1 MALVEIKNL
10 TFAYP
15 GSEKNALCGVDLSA
29 EAGELV
35 VVCGTSGGGKSTL
48 LRLLKKEIAP
58 YGKLSGRIEA
68 ENCEIGFVG
77 QNVESNI
84 VTDTV
89 LGELAFALE
98 CRDFTDKE
106 ISLKIAQAASYF
118 NLNKYINEK
127 TDSLS
132 GGVKQLLALACAAS
146 VNPRLLLLDEPC
158 SQLDPISAQNF
169 KNTVLRLNRELGVTV
184 VASEHSPQLLPHA
197 DKILFLENGKAQ
209 FCGCPEE
216 FAHYLL
222 ENEMPF
228 SLILP
233 PYTRLL
239 KSRTL
244 DFAAARREIA
254 DVQARPCEDIQ
265 KHAAAVTV
273 KNLAFAYGRK
283 QPDILFGMDY
293 TAEQGRINAI
303 VGANGCGKTTFLKCL
318 AGILRPYGGKIK
330 KNGKTAYLPQN
341 VQTLFLY
348 DSVNKEVNSKAL
360 LSRYGLDAFRQRN
373 PFDLSGGEAQRLA
386 LAKIEQTGADI
397 LLLDEPTKGTDPVFR
412 AKLAGILKAWCAA
425 GKTIILS
432 THDLEFAGR
441 YADNV
446 AFLFGGNIVCTERRR
461 KFFAALD
468 IYTTSLSA
476 LTNGRIVSIDDAEVS
491 P

>member
-1 MALVEIKNL
+1 MNPEYLNTLNPMQRQAVE
-10 TFAYP
+10 
-15 GSEKNALCGVDLSA
+15 
-29 EAGELV
+29 
-35 VVCGTSGGGKSTL
+35 
-48 LRLLKKEIAP
+48 
-58 YGKLSGRIEA
+58 
-68 ENCEIGFVG
+68 
-77 QNVESNI
+77 
-84 VTDTV
+84 
-89 LGELAFALE
+89 LG
-98 CRDFTDKE
+98 
-106 ISLKIAQAASYF
+106 
-118 NLNKYINEK
+118 
-127 TDSLS
+127 
-132 GGVKQLLALACAAS
+132 S
-146 VNPRLLLLDEPC
+146 VN
-158 SQLDPISAQNF
+158 
-169 KNTVLRLNRELGVTV
+169 
-184 VASEHSPQLLPHA
+184 
-197 DKILFLENGKAQ
+197 
-209 FCGCPEE
+209 
-216 FAHYLL
+216 
-222 ENEMPF
+222 
-228 SLILP
+228 SLILAGAGSGKTKVLTHRIANLIAHGTSP
-233 PYTRLL
+233 SRILAVTFTNKAAREMRTRLWGLLERQRTIDAPARVLAEHPATDDPPRSFMPYMGTFHGICVRLLRIEHVAAGLDRNFTIYDSEDQLTLIRRIFRDL
-239 KSRTL
+239 KLTGNKSFTPKYAHSL
-244 DFAAARREIA
+244 ISDWKNSGASPSAAAAEAIY
-254 DVQARPCEDIQ
+254 PNQ

-348 DSVNKEVNSKAL
+348 DSVNKEVNSEAL

-425 GKTIILS
+425 GKTVILS

-446 AFLFGGNIVCTERRR
+446 TFLFGGNIVCTERRR